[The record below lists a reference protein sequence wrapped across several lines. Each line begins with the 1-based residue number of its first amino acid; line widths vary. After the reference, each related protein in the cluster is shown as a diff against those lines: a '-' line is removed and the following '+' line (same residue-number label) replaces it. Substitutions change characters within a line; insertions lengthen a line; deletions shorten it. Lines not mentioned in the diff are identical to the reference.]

1 MALYLQLRFLRCK
14 KTGFLIAEIL
24 LGSLV
29 FVNHPLTGVFF
40 FICSGLLYIEKRG
53 FEKKMA
59 FCYLLSVIAAFSLMG
74 LWPYYS
80 FFTNFFKIASGQMAQ
95 TADYQS
101 TRHYLYSMTLLRS
114 GPALVGIPFVTL
126 FLFRKRHLFLVGSF
140 LIFGLIYLT
149 GNFVKISLTERFIF
163 FTIFT
168 LQMTVS
174 RVLREWFS
182 FPLFTS
188 IIDIK
193 RITLWFLFLL
203 LTIGMIIQI
212 VFLYTKFIAPAFSFK
227 PGLYLPH
234 YVSPNTMQLELRKHL
249 SEDDVVLSDIYSSW
263 SIPVYTG
270 AKIIALFHT
279 PPQVNDNL
287 ERIEDVE
294 TFYESSTTREVR
306 ENILKKYGV
315 THVLLNFQTAGKNIE
330 PILKDMGFPV
340 IARNELFSLFSIAP
354 NLLKLEDK

>member
-1 MALYLQLRFLRCK
+1 
-14 KTGFLIAEIL
+14 
-24 LGSLV
+24 
-29 FVNHPLTGVFF
+29 
-40 FICSGLLYIEKRG
+40 
-53 FEKKMA
+53 
-59 FCYLLSVIAAFSLMG
+59 
-74 LWPYYS
+74 
-80 FFTNFFKIASGQMAQ
+80 
-95 TADYQS
+95 
-101 TRHYLYSMTLLRS
+101 
-114 GPALVGIPFVTL
+114 
-126 FLFRKRHLFLVGSF
+126 
-140 LIFGLIYLT
+140 
-149 GNFVKISLTERFIF
+149 
-163 FTIFT
+163 
-168 LQMTVS
+168 
-174 RVLREWFS
+174 
-182 FPLFTS
+182 
-188 IIDIK
+188 
-193 RITLWFLFLL
+193 
-203 LTIGMIIQI
+203 MIIQI

-294 TFYESSTTREVR
+294 TFYESSTTHEVR